1 MSLTAQVDVHE
12 ETVASR
18 DTRIILNV
26 CGKNVAERRAALL
39 RITVSDARSAVLVV
53 DDNQDIRETVRL
65 VLEDEGY
72 TVLEAGDGM
81 TALNIL
87 RDSPQS
93 LVVLLDHIMPGIDGT
108 ETLDLIGRDTQ
119 LARRHAYLMMTASST
134 VGTPEIV
141 TPDDEFEVPLVA
153 KPFDLDELLG
163 AVAQAA
169 ASLQPRATGGA
180 LK

>member
-1 MSLTAQVDVHE
+1 MSLTGRVDVHNE
-12 ETVASR
+12 AVAGG
-18 DTRIILNV
+18 DIRIILNV
-26 CGKNVAERRAALL
+26 CEPNVVERRAALL
-39 RITVSDARSAVLVV
+39 RTTVSDARSAVLVV

-87 RDSPQS
+87 RDSQQR

-108 ETLDLIGRDTQ
+108 ETLDLIGRDEQ

-141 TPDDEFEVPLVA
+141 TPDAEFEIPLVA

-169 ASLQPRATGGA
+169 ASLQPSATSGG